1 MLSFHELIG
10 FMSPKMANRILED
23 TQANNREVYRALVAA
38 MAQAQKMRP
47 VFIGRQPKERRHK
60 NFVQM
65 LSRAGSEEHAGNL
78 IRGWLFK
85 EHKDVLTGFLGKLGI
100 EHEEGMVN
108 DLPESISDDALNAAV
123 DLLIEKYDRE
133 LVAVYLTAFNA
144 SNENRWGNLDALLA
158 EDERLQFHD

>member
-10 FMSPKMANRILED
+10 FMSHNMANRILED
-23 TQANNREVYRALVAA
+23 TQANNREVYRALVAS

-60 NFVQM
+60 SFVQM

-85 EHKDVLTGFLGKLGI
+85 EHKDLLTGFLGKLGI
-100 EHEEGMVN
+100 EHEEGMVDN
-108 DLPESISDDALNAAV
+108 LPESISDDALNAAV
-123 DLLIEKYDRE
+123 NLLIEKYDRE

-158 EDERLQFHD
+158 EDERLQFHG